1 MDPGLWDGSEGFGFK
16 AYFTLSTHAVENNVK
31 ISLTETQVRQL
42 APFFDRVQAT
52 AALGKPGMLVAQV
65 RWSYQ
70 DQRYWMEPGFLPH
83 EHALLISEKG
93 QTCPPAPVPT
103 DPAASTGP
111 QSVRNAP
118 GAQASI
124 GETVP

>member
-1 MDPGLWDGSEGFGFK
+1 M
-16 AYFTLSTHAVENNVK
+16 K

-93 QTCPPAPVPT
+93 QTCPPALPPTNPVGNT
-103 DPAASTGP
+103 EPASQQTLRGTG
-111 QSVRNAP
+111 V
-118 GAQASI
+118 
-124 GETVP
+124 